1 MPVYNDWESLFKLLE
16 EINTIIKNIKGYEF
30 KCIIINDSSNIK
42 KPIIQ
47 KPNNFLSLKI
57 INMRKNR
64 GHARCNAFGLRY
76 INSNENFDYVILMD
90 SDGED
95 RPIEIKSLVNKITE
109 SPNKSVVAKRI
120 KRSEGPIFQT
130 FYKIHKLV
138 TLIFTGKNINF
149 GNYSCLTKKDI
160 NFLSNKPSLWSSFSG
175 SVKKHIAEFNE
186 IESIRG
192 LRYFGPSKMS
202 LFNLAIHSFSII
214 AVYKNTVFLR
224 SAIIIIIL
232 SFLSK
237 TISLLAIFFQV
248 TIVIFNILI
257 FIVSKRE
264 SEKALTESDKNI
276 ESYSTH

>member
-1 MPVYNDWESLFKLLE
+1 
-16 EINTIIKNIKGYEF
+16 
-30 KCIIINDSSNIK
+30 
-42 KPIIQ
+42 
-47 KPNNFLSLKI
+47 
-57 INMRKNR
+57 
-64 GHARCNAFGLRY
+64 
-76 INSNENFDYVILMD
+76 
-90 SDGED
+90 
-95 RPIEIKSLVNKITE
+95 
-109 SPNKSVVAKRI
+109 
-120 KRSEGPIFQT
+120 
-130 FYKIHKLV
+130 
-138 TLIFTGKNINF
+138 
-149 GNYSCLTKKDI
+149 
-160 NFLSNKPSLWSSFSG
+160 
-175 SVKKHIAEFNE
+175 
-186 IESIRG
+186 
-192 LRYFGPSKMS
+192 MS